1 MHARKLSADITALQD
16 YIPVPGFGA
25 LAVNAFVL
33 HAAQPMLVDTGL
45 PNSRADFLDTLGSV
59 IDPADLR
66 WIWVSHADRDHIG
79 SLYELL
85 DVAPQARVVITFE
98 ARGVLNIERP
108 LPVDRIYLL
117 NPGQS
122 LDLGDRSVTA
132 FRPPLFDSPGVI
144 GFTDSLTGTAFTSDC
159 FGAPTTSIDLSL
171 VADIAEVPAA
181 ELAYGQTVWATI
193 DSAWVT
199 SVDRAVF
206 ARTLEPLREIDPPLL
221 LSSHLPPAVGRAGE
235 FLDRLATVPD
245 APPFVGPDQAAFEQ
259 LLRKLAPGAAPSE
272 PAVDVPS

>member
-1 MHARKLSADITALQD
+1 MHARKLSGDVTALQD

-25 LAVNAFVL
+25 LAANAFVL
-33 HAAQPMLVDTGL
+33 HAAAPMLVDTGL
-45 PNSRADFLDTLGSV
+45 PNSRAAFLETLGSV

-85 DVAPQARVVITFE
+85 DVAPQARVVLTFE
-98 ARGVLNIERP
+98 TRGILAIESA
-108 LPVDRIYLL
+108 LPTERIYLL

-122 LDLGDRSVTA
+122 LDLGDRRVTA

-144 GFTDSLTGTAFTSDC
+144 GFADSLTGSAFTSDC
-159 FGAPTTSIDLSL
+159 FGAPMTSIERSL
-171 VADIAEVPAA
+171 AGDVAEVPAD

-199 SVDRAVF
+199 SVDRSVF
-206 ARTLEPLREIDPPLL
+206 VRSLEPLRELDPPLL
-221 LSSHLPPAVGRAGE
+221 LSSHLPPAAGRATE

-245 APPFVGPDQAAFEQ
+245 APPFVGPDQAAFEE
-259 LLRKLAPGAAPSE
+259 LLRKLDPRAAQAE
-272 PAVDVPS
+272 PADDIST